1 MSQVKAPATK
11 PEGLN
16 SIPRTHMMAEENIHL
31 TFMNMCDMCEPVTYI
46 YRYAHVK
53 MSKYI

>member
-11 PEGLN
+11 PEGLS

-31 TFMNMCDMCEPVTYI
+31 TFMNMCDMREPVTYI